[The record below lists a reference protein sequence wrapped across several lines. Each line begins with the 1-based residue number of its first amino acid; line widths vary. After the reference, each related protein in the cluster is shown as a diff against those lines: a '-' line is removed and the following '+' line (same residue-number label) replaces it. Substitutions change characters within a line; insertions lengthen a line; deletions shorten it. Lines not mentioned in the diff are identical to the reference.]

1 MMENQ
6 NIETA
11 QEQEKTFTQEQ
22 VNAIVGRRLAEQKQ
36 QLENEFVKREQ
47 ELNRREM
54 SIRAKE
60 LLAEKGLPKD
70 LATVLRY
77 DDEESLI
84 KAIDTIEHTRGFKN
98 NNNNN
103 SASIEQVEQSK
114 QIVEHR
120 LERPT
125 DFGGGVSDPIAD
137 AFKKGQ

>member
-1 MMENQ
+1 MENQ

-11 QEQEKTFTQEQ
+11 QEQERTFTQEQ

-84 KAIDTIEHTRGFKN
+84 KVIDTIEHTRGFK

-125 DFGGGVSDPIAD
+125 DFDGGVSDLIAD
-137 AFKKGQ
+137 AFKKG